1 MATTIQIKRG
11 TGSAVPSGLADGELA
26 INLDNGKLFFG
37 SGSTSI
43 NSFRFENLTA
53 ENYIVSS
60 SVTNITTQELS
71 GSTNFGDTAD
81 DTHTFT
87 GAITAS
93 GDISSSGDI
102 IGQNFT
108 AHDVLSTSFTG
119 SVDDPAIRLG
129 PLSGNLSGNK
139 VGIMLEDAVPNN
151 KLFIPF
157 FVSNGSKVFGF
168 GSNMEMHK
176 SIQMNEHKISFDG
189 DLANT
194 FIHADSATPENL
206 EIHADGNL
214 ELRAQDDLQVY
225 SDVDI
230 TGEITASGNISSSGN
245 IYAEDFWDNGV
256 NIKDIYVN

>member
-93 GDISSSGDI
+93 GNISASGQLI
-102 IGQNFT
+102 IGRT
-108 AHDVLSTSFTG
+108 GSFTKIIIN
-119 SVDDPAIRLG
+119 SD
-129 PLSGNLSGNK
+129 LSGASEPPFLIS
-139 VGIMLEDAVPNN
+139 
-151 KLFIPF
+151 IPDT
-157 FVSNGSKVFGF
+157 NGQNQK
-168 GSNMEMHK
+168 
-176 SIQMNEHKISFDG
+176 
-189 DLANT
+189 
-194 FIHADSATPENL
+194 
-206 EIHADGNL
+206 
-214 ELRAQDDLQVY
+214 LQVNHQGTLRFGAL
-225 SDVDI
+225 DTLPTAI
-230 TGEITASGNISSSGN
+230 TGGLVYSASSFYMGLP
-245 IYAEDFWDNGV
+245 
-256 NIKDIYVN
+256 